1 MIPETPRSVDRR
13 SFLRTAGLV
22 GGGAALFAGAPGL
35 LSACGGS
42 SSTPSGTVTL
52 SGDANA
58 RNLVGLFNYS
68 GDYLVSGIP
77 QRLPFAIAT
86 PEGPPAV
93 DGPPT
98 LTVQLHRDQQP
109 VGDPIVLERH
119 ADGTPIAYYPMV
131 TTFTETGVWS
141 ITTDL
146 DGQESSQNF
155 MVQAPDTVPLRQVG
169 QPMVPIDSPTVDNA
183 RGVDPIC
190 TSVPPCSLHT
200 QTLAAALATREPVA
214 LLISTP
220 QFCQTGV
227 CGPVLDTL
235 IGFMPE
241 FTSVRFVHAE
251 IYNRPN
257 NGGDPAADGVTDTVT
272 AYGLSFEP
280 SLFVADAQGVIR
292 TRLDNIFDRGE
303 LRAALAGVS

>member
-1 MIPETPRSVDRR
+1 MIPETPLDRR

-22 GGGAALFAGAPGL
+22 GGGAALLAAAPAL

-42 SSTPSGTVTL
+42 SSTPAGTVSL
-52 SGDANA
+52 SGDATA

-68 GDYLVSGIP
+68 GDYLVSTIS

-86 PEGPPAV
+86 PEGPPATE
-93 DGPPT
+93 GPPT
-98 LTVQLHRDQQP
+98 LAVQLHRDDQP

-119 ADGTPIAYYPMV
+119 ADGTPIPYYPLV
-131 TTFTETGVWS
+131 TTFAEAGVWR

-146 DGQESSQNF
+146 DGQESSQSF
-155 MVQAPDTVPLRQVG
+155 MVQAPDTVPLRQIG
-169 QPMVPIDSPTVDNA
+169 QRMMPVDSPTITDA

-190 TSVPPCSLHT
+190 TSVPPCPLHT
-200 QTLAAALATREPVA
+200 ETVAAALATREPVA

-227 CGPVLDTL
+227 CGPVLDML
-235 IGFMPE
+235 LGLMPE
-241 FTSVRFVHAE
+241 FPTLRFVHTE
-251 IYNRPN
+251 VYNRPN
-257 NGGDPAADGVTDTVT
+257 NGADPAADGVTATVE

-280 SLFVADAQGVIR
+280 SLFVADADGVIR

-303 LRAALAGVS
+303 LRTALAGVSLS